1 MEEVKKWWKKY
12 IILTSFNLFEQEK
25 EEEDDWDKKGWITVK
40 FNVQMLNSYYNLSI
54 AFDG

>member
-40 FNVQMLNSYYNLSI
+40 FNVIKYFIL
-54 AFDG
+54 